1 MSLVGSPFRAL
12 WLAVFLFYL
21 SFQLLVPVVPLY
33 GVRLGASDVQLG
45 LLTGLFAGPAM
56 LLRPV
61 VGQLTDSLGRRPLIL
76 LG

>member
-33 GVRLGASDVQLG
+33 AVRLGASDVQLG